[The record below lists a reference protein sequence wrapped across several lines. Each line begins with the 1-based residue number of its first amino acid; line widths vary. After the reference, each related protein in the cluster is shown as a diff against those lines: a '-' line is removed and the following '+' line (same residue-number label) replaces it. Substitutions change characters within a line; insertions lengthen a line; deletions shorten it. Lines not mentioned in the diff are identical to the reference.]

1 MLKIGVV
8 GAGNFG
14 RWHIK
19 NLKNLPTAELVGFFD
34 INPER
39 SAYIETEFQARAYPS
54 LEKLLDDCEAVS
66 IVVPTHSHYIVTKTV
81 IERGRHLLCEKP
93 FMEKLTEADEII
105 QLAQAKNLVLQVGH
119 VERFNPALADLE
131 NFRID
136 PLFIESHRIAP
147 FRGRGTDVA
156 VVLELMIHDIDLV
169 LALVS
174 APIVSVEASGAPV
187 LTDSIDIA
195 NARLRFANGCV
206 ANVTASRISNK
217 QMRKLRIFQRDAYFS
232 IDMLKGQTEVYSLS
246 RETGP
251 LPADTIQITEIPDTN
266 GQPKR
271 ILYHTLQTEQGN
283 ALYGELDS
291 FVNAIQTGQP
301 PKVSGA
307 DGKRALEVA
316 IQIVNCIEADLR
328 SII

>member
-1 MLKIGVV
+1 MLKVGVV

-19 NLKNLPTAELVGFFD
+19 NYKSLPTAELVGFFD

-39 SAYIETEFQARAYPS
+39 AAYIETEYQVRPYPS

-66 IVVPTHSHYIVTKTV
+66 VVVPTHAHYSVAQAAIA
-81 IERGRHLLCEKP
+81 RGRHLLCEKP
-93 FMEKLTEADEII
+93 FMETLDEADEII

-131 NFRID
+131 QFHID

-174 APIVSVEASGAPV
+174 APIVAVEASGAPV

-251 LPADTIQITEIPDTN
+251 LPADTIQITEMPDSN
-266 GQPKR
+266 GQSKR

-283 ALYGELDS
+283 ALYDELGA
-291 FVNAIQTGQP
+291 FVNAIRTGQP
-301 PKVSGA
+301 PKVSGV

-316 IQIVNCIEADLR
+316 IQIVSCIQTDLR
-328 SII
+328 SLS